1 MSILSVDNISPIG
14 SGTSVTVNSAATL
27 VLTNANST
35 GVVTATSFVGSGA
48 NLTNLP
54 AQATIANNA
63 DNRVITG
70 GSGVNL
76 NGEAN
81 LIFDGTNLGIGGN
94 PDVDFH
100 IKSAAPTI
108 RLTDTDTN
116 RFSQIYA
123 VDGNLRFDADNSNA
137 QADTNIAFRTDG
149 SERLRINSSG
159 QLLLGSSSSANA
171 GYKLESYSSGAYN
184 IMAKSTNGNGGYHNF
199 TGQASNGTITSYI
212 THNGRGYFEDG
223 VQFDSSGE
231 VLDSYEEGTY
241 TPVIT
246 YDSADSGNKTYQSR
260 HGTYTKIG
268 RVVTANFYVELSN
281 RGTGNGA
288 VAVSLPFTVGSYLNS
303 TSLEAGGVI
312 HYFTNLMNSWSDITL
327 SALDGLARCRMY
339 GISGQYAGNA
349 VGFEYSAIS
358 NTFNIRGSITYQ
370 ST

>member
-14 SGTSVTVNSAATL
+14 SGTSLTVNSAATL
-27 VLTNANST
+27 VLTIANST
-35 GVVTATSFVGSGA
+35 GVITATSFVGSGA

-63 DNRVITG
+63 DNRIITG

-76 NGEAN
+76 NAESN
-81 LIFDGTNLGIGGN
+81 VLYDGTNFGIGKS
-94 PDVDFH
+94 PSRTLDVQG
-100 IKSAAPTI
+100 KI
-108 RLTDTDTN
+108 RSSDSVC
-116 RFSQIYA
+116 F
-123 VDGNLRFDADNSNA
+123 GDNSSTPSEGAAIHRPAASTLAFVTN
-137 QADTNIAFRTDG
+137 DT
-149 SERLRINSSG
+149 ERVRINSSG

-241 TPVIT
+241 TPALT
-246 YDSADSGNKTYQSR
+246 YDSSDSGNKSYQTR

-268 RVVTANFYVELSN
+268 RVVTANFYVELN
-281 RGTGNGA
+281 NKGTGSGA
-288 VAVSLPFTVGSYLNS
+288 VEISLPFQVGSLLAG

-312 HYFTNLMNSWSDITL
+312 HYFTGLVNSWSDITI
-327 SALDGLARCRMY
+327 SALDGLSRCRMY
-339 GISGQYAGNA
+339 GIGGNYAA
-349 VGFEYSAIS
+349 SSAAFEYSAMA

-370 ST
+370 TT